1 MGKYDE
7 ARKWLET
14 ALAMRPDDSRFHN
27 SLGILYDSIG
37 DNSRALTYY
46 QSSIKKVNP
55 NPKPS
60 CTTRARS
67 KR

>member
-55 NPKPS
+55 KP
-60 CTTRARS
+60 
-67 KR
+67 